1 MGFMDNPLYAGL
13 VAGLEKKY
21 RQREERVRAL
31 LASGDR
37 EALTHRAEDV
47 RQRLCRSLT
56 DADLL
61 RTLGDARALPAGSLC
76 LDGYAVEN
84 ILLVF
89 RHGYCVPVNVYVPRC
104 GAGKHPALVVSIG
117 HWSDGKTIRENQIFC
132 ANLARN
138 GILAAAYDPLFQGE
152 RCPYDREALAEL
164 FGGLPEDM
172 LSVSMHMQAGNLA
185 YLLGR
190 NVAALFAHDSVAVLD
205 YLCTRPDV
213 DTGRI
218 GCTGQSGGGTQ
229 SLYLSALDDRIRYC
243 SPIQCVS
250 RQRLI
255 NPTGI
260 GDCEQSLLSISA
272 QEGFDQADLLW
283 SSFPKPLFLNGA
295 LYDSFPIVGARETAA
310 ELAELYDVMGLR
322 ERFTARFASCAH
334 EISAETRRFAYE
346 WFVRE
351 MLEREALPEVETP
364 VLDVELRCA
373 ERRDCGRPQA
383 VYASL
388 LRQGKPIRPTG
399 RALRAALR
407 AALPAAPAPV
417 PASDGF
423 SIGAAGRTTQC
434 VFQTGRVGDV
444 LRVRVMERIE
454 GGAPAGV
461 LTVAPFG
468 MMGATVKRVPA
479 YDGET
484 AVGNAALVLGENL
497 TAERVAHIL
506 CAVDTARRMTGCVA
520 ARIEGEGLCA
530 LLALLAACAGEDI
543 APGLLTGMPDSLET
557 LTAQD
562 PYLFPESMIWP
573 GLLALTDIPD
583 LCALCGAHPDDD
595 KERVTWKR

>member
-1 MGFMDNPLYAGL
+1 MPQPDGCGSLTYTGRRAGAARGFPLPG
-13 VAGLEKKY
+13 
-21 RQREERVRAL
+21 
-31 LASGDR
+31 
-37 EALTHRAEDV
+37 
-47 RQRLCRSLT
+47 RLCGGEHPARISSWILRSSQRIR
-56 DADLL
+56 AAL
-61 RTLGDARALPAGSLC
+61 RRW
-76 LDGYAVEN
+76 
-84 ILLVF
+84 
-89 RHGYCVPVNVYVPRC
+89 
-104 GAGKHPALVVSIG
+104 KHPALVVSIG

-250 RQRLI
+250 RQHLI

-351 MLEREALPEVETP
+351 
-364 VLDVELRCA
+364 CWS
-373 ERRDCGRPQA
+373 ERRCRRWRRLCWTLSCA
-383 VYASL
+383 VLS
-388 LRQGKPIRPTG
+388 GGI
-399 RALRAALR
+399 
-407 AALPAAPAPV
+407 
-417 PASDGF
+417 
-423 SIGAAGRTTQC
+423 AAGRRPST
-434 VFQTGRVGDV
+434 
-444 LRVRVMERIE
+444 LR
-454 GGAPAGV
+454 
-461 LTVAPFG
+461 
-468 MMGATVKRVPA
+468 
-479 YDGET
+479 
-484 AVGNAALVLGENL
+484 
-497 TAERVAHIL
+497 
-506 CAVDTARRMTGCVA
+506 C
-520 ARIEGEGLCA
+520 
-530 LLALLAACAGEDI
+530 
-543 APGLLTGMPDSLET
+543 
-557 LTAQD
+557 
-562 PYLFPESMIWP
+562 
-573 GLLALTDIPD
+573 
-583 LCALCGAHPDDD
+583 
-595 KERVTWKR
+595 